1 MDSGAGPSL
10 TVMSQIGGAG
20 LVGSYDDDHHHHGGG
35 NGDDPDH

>member
-20 LVGSYDDDHHHHGGG
+20 LAGSYDDHHHHGDGD
-35 NGDDPDH
+35 GDDLDH